1 MNDMFSNVKAMA
13 CDKRLRLT
21 NGTYGANCRS
31 MEKRILILA
40 LLGAFGSGCVQV
52 AAPDKPIV
60 INLNIGIQQE
70 VLYKLDEASK
80 KLIADNSGI
89 F

>member
-1 MNDMFSNVKAMA
+1 MNNMFSNAKAMP
-13 CDKRLRLT
+13 CNTRLRLT
-21 NGTYGANCRS
+21 NGTYGANCQN
-31 MEKRILILA
+31 MGKRILALA
-40 LLGAFGSGCVQV
+40 LLGVSGSGCVQV

-80 KLIADNSGI
+80 KMIAENSGV

>member
-1 MNDMFSNVKAMA
+1 MR
-13 CDKRLRLT
+13 KRFF
-21 NGTYGANCRS
+21 
-31 MEKRILILA
+31 ILA
-40 LLGAFGSGCVQV
+40 LLGLFGSGCVQV